1 MNSSDAG
8 TAAHPVDPD
17 RVAPV
22 IYLFGKA
29 KALTPLVPSFVVAER
44 TAASGGSAPEDS
56 APEDS
61 APEGPAPEDSA
72 PEHSAS
78 ESMVHAA
85 SRDRD
90 QRSADGL
97 ETITNSSMYALG
109 RRAMSSQEMRDYLG
123 GHGFGPVE
131 IDMEI
136 ERLERVNLL
145 DDVLLAQELAENLR
159 RRKGLGRSALTAE
172 LKRRQLSPFAIEEA
186 LEDGEEHDELQQAI
200 ALAMKRAPQLRALD
214 ATTARRRLGDFLM
227 RKGYSGQVIS
237 KAIQAALVT
246 ASSGGPTFR

>member
-1 MNSSDAG
+1 MNSSDVG

-29 KALTPLVPSFVVAER
+29 EALTPLVPSFVVAER

-56 APEDS
+56 APEGP

-85 SRDRD
+85 SRD
-90 QRSADGL
+90 QRSADDL

-123 GHGFGPVE
+123 GHGFGLVE

-237 KAIQAALVT
+237 KAVQAALVT

>member
-8 TAAHPVDPD
+8 AAARPVDSD

-29 KALTPLVPSFVVAER
+29 QVTAPTVVHAHVEAGRVTASEGSPLQETARAASLDSNQR
-44 TAASGGSAPEDS
+44 TA
-56 APEDS
+56 
-61 APEGPAPEDSA
+61 
-72 PEHSAS
+72 
-78 ESMVHAA
+78 
-85 SRDRD
+85 
-90 QRSADGL
+90 
-97 ETITNSSMYALG
+97 ETFEPISNSSMYALG

-123 GHGFGPVE
+123 GHDFGSVE
-131 IDMEI
+131 IDTEI
-136 ERLERVNLL
+136 ERLERVALL

-172 LKRRQLSPFAIEEA
+172 LKRRQLSPSAIAEA

-227 RKGYSGQVIS
+227 RKGYSGQVVS
-237 KAIQAALVT
+237 KAVQAALVP
-246 ASSGGPTFR
+246 ASSSGPTFR